1 MGYIEGKWTKEEIEE
16 YKKIRNKELEHVYTD
31 NEIPTDKP
39 EEIVR
44 FLSEN
49 MHLPWITYDL
59 IRKITAEKGKAK
71 ALQALEDISSKSFI

>member
-1 MGYIEGKWTKEEIEE
+1 MEYIEGEWTKEEIEE

-44 FLSEN
+44 FLSKN
-49 MHLPWITYDL
+49 MHLPWINYDL
-59 IRKITAEKGKAK
+59 IRKIAAEEGKAK
-71 ALQALEDISSKSFI
+71 ALQSLEDIASKSFI